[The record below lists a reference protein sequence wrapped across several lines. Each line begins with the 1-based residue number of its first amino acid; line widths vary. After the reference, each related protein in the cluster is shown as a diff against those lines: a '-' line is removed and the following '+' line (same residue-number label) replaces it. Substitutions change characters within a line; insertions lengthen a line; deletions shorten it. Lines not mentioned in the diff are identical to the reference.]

1 MRIRSVTVR
10 RKRNL
15 GNYENTDAEVTAE
28 LAPGDKPLRVL
39 RDLDALCRQ
48 HLGQLSQEEEQAQ
61 ETLRPVLELER
72 RAAHFHAALQAHL
85 SRIQEQQDKAQLAV
99 LCCDGRARARAEDS
113 AAAAHKAAEE
123 TRVSAAGAAAQLRRE
138 EQRAEVQAARALLR
152 ILPWAV
158 PPLPALPALHTLGAE
173 RPAAPEPLPEDGD
186 ALTF

>member
-99 LCCDGRARARAEDS
+99 LCCDGRARARARARAEDS

-152 ILPWAV
+152 ILP
-158 PPLPALPALHTLGAE
+158 
-173 RPAAPEPLPEDGD
+173 
-186 ALTF
+186 LTF